1 MLMLLYIGFFCLFS
15 GKEKERVE
23 QEQNFITVF
32 TGKLAKLW
40 SWSIEYEGSGFQ
52 PLYFKLTYLK
62 HKF

>member
-1 MLMLLYIGFFCLFS
+1 MLLLLYIGFFCLFS
-15 GKEKERVE
+15 RKEKERVE

-52 PLYFKLTYLK
+52 PLFILN
-62 HKF
+62 